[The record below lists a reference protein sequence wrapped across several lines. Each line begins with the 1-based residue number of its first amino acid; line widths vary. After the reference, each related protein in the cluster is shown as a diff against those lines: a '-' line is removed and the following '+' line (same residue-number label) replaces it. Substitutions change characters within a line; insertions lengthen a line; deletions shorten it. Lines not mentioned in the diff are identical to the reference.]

1 MVLAAPTAFRY
12 GPGRNVPTA
21 APAGS
26 QSIDRLELH
35 VLIEDGTCQTRC
47 APTCKPSPPKASWT
61 VPCPPRGNAAP
72 SGQ

>member
-1 MVLAAPTAFRY
+1 MVLAAPPAFRY

-35 VLIEDGTCQTRC
+35 VLIEDGTLPDTLRADVQ
-47 APTCKPSPPKASWT
+47 ALAAEGVVDPYPA
-61 VPCPPRGNAAP
+61 PPRKCRT
-72 SGQ
+72 